1 MFYIN
6 YMRLAEEVGLRE
18 VTLEKPDPLMLE
30 YLVED

>member
-6 YMRLAEEVGLRE
+6 YMRLVEEVGLRE